1 MDMNRAFFEKTA
13 ERDQRWH
20 LIDARGQVVGR
31 LATKV
36 ANLLRGK
43 GKPENTPHNDS
54 GDYVVVI
61 NAKDIVF
68 TGDKMK
74 DKEYVWYT
82 GWMGGQKVAT
92 PEEKLQKDPAFL
104 LMHAVKGMLQKENR
118 IARKQLT
125 RLLVYGDSVHPHA
138 AQISG
143 FAPAVHPA
151 QI

>member
-13 ERDQRWH
+13 ERDPRWH
-20 LIDARGQVVGR
+20 LIDASGKVVGR
-31 LATKV
+31 LATEI

-43 GKPENTPHNDS
+43 GKPEYTPHNDS

-61 NAKDIVF
+61 NAEKVVF
-68 TGDKMK
+68 TGDKLE
-74 DKEYVWYT
+74 DKEYIWHT

-92 PEEKLQKDPAFL
+92 PKEKLQKDPAFL
-104 LMHAVKGMLQKENR
+104 IMHAVKGMLQKENR

-125 RLLVYGDSVHPHA
+125 RLNVYAGSAHPHA
-138 AQISG
+138 AQLSG
-143 FAPAVHPA
+143 FAPVKYEA